1 MSTMKKFDKSNV
13 EAVRR
18 EVMDAVKMV
27 LAKRGID
34 PAYMGGR
41 YSDEKFSLKI
51 DLNIMAESSMGEA
64 MPASFPK
71 DAARVGIPI
80 NCFGREFDL
89 RGIRY
94 RVCGIKTRNR
104 KYPVIATALSGPKR
118 GYDYK
123 LDAGSVSRALSRGTS
138 LGGA

>member
-1 MSTMKKFDKSNV
+1 MSTMMKFDKSNV

-41 YSDEKFSLKI
+41 YSAEKFSLKI
-51 DLNIMAESSMGEA
+51 DLNIMAESTTGEA

-71 DAARVGIPI
+71 DAARVGIPS
-80 NCFGREFDL
+80 NCFGKEFDL

-94 RVCGIKTRNR
+94 RVCGVKTRNR

-123 LDAGSVSRALSRGTS
+123 LDAYSVSRALSRTTS